1 MSALKFLPVALALL
15 SHLASAGVTSLKD
28 GAAVDKF
35 CGKQDVALIEFFNEK
50 EATATPDD
58 LTEAARKLEF
68 SDAVFTARVAGTEEI
83 VTKFELVGD
92 TPIIKLFIKGKAFG
106 SDFDGD
112 RAAETSASDIAAW
125 ARAQAKEARAEGVLK
140 EKGEVEELKSS
151 RKDRLCF
158 TAEGIC
164 AIYLANGKAS
174 TEEISLLTKLKKK
187 NTSKLS
193 TGTNAR
199 GTTFNWSWLDA
210 TAEPGFKELLNGDSP
225 TLPGMIIYNP
235 HKRPR
240 SFALEEGT
248 AADEDSIQEL
258 LDKLLGGD
266 ARFKAAQGGNLP
278 SFAAKEKEA
287 KEDQSN
293 EDL

>member
-1 MSALKFLPVALALL
+1 MSALKFLPLALALL

-50 EATATPDD
+50 GATDTPDD
-58 LTEAARKLEF
+58 LVEAARKLEF

-83 VTKFELVGD
+83 VSKFELVGD
-92 TPIIKLFIKGKAFG
+92 TPILKLFIKGKAFG

-112 RAAETSASDIAAW
+112 RTAESSASDIAAW
-125 ARAQAKEARAEGVLK
+125 ARAQAKEARADGVLK

-199 GTTFNWSWLDA
+199 GTTFNWSYLDG
-210 TAEPGFKELLNGDSP
+210 TAEPGFMELLNGA
-225 TLPGMIIYNP
+225 TLPSMIIYNP

-240 SFALEEGT
+240 SVALEEGT

-258 LDKLLGGD
+258 LDKVLGGD

-278 SFAAKEKEA
+278 SFAAKEEKA
-287 KEDQSN
+287 KEESN